1 MAPYKY
7 KKEYDLPI
15 RVGDRIR
22 CRARGQVYQVKD
34 IRFASRGVIMVGCA
48 DEDLDGIQ
56 DVFLDGDRD
65 ERRIAAAVNGCI
77 MSVYWERL

>member
-1 MAPYKY
+1 
-7 KKEYDLPI
+7 
-15 RVGDRIR
+15 
-22 CRARGQVYQVKD
+22 
-34 IRFASRGVIMVGCA
+34 MVGCA